1 MTYESDY
8 IITASSCIQ
17 NTHFSNTSKML
28 VSLRAF
34 LLCLCSKIPTKT
46 FLVKTKEEIGN
57 AKDYISKEKDTMKT
71 LLKRKLDAMV
81 MAVASFLPGIV
92 QGAQ

>member
-1 MTYESDY
+1 M
-8 IITASSCIQ
+8 
-17 NTHFSNTSKML
+17 
-28 VSLRAF
+28 
-34 LLCLCSKIPTKT
+34 
-46 FLVKTKEEIGN
+46 KTKEEIGN